1 MKNIKFCLVFLFA
14 FLTVSV
20 YADLSFEPIALTN
33 QNNFIFNTVESI
45 GQNRPVRTL
54 YRGSFSMAKGKAA
67 FEALSYY
74 PENLIYAEKS
84 DKIYI
89 QNKNCLYIYDL
100 TNKNVKTVSIC
111 PGMHKGDEY
120 PIYRPET
127 AAVSPNDRYILSKN
141 AVSPT
146 KANLTIYDIQTGKSK
161 LVSENAEIKPGKP
174 VALWSKDSNYFI
186 YQKNGSAYYYSMTD
200 YRNKKQLTED
210 VRRLG
215 EVNLDNILW
224 TDSNYLIWIENNLIW
239 LSDPAQFFS
248 RAIYK
253 NYLRQG
259 EIIGK
264 LPFELVPATDKFIYN
279 ELSKKFLIVK
289 DSNAIYYYSLNDDM
303 QENPYLKLDDNAR
316 YESAKLFNNGNAMF
330 TAKVIADGTQ
340 KRKLYLIRK
349 SNGEI
354 RNEILDSLDLT
365 KSGKDP
371 KKQAIGESV
380 YKIIEFDKPEFADCK
395 ITAVSSDK
403 YGSQILVCSDNGAFC
418 YETETEELL
427 WAIRGEAFVSAVNL
441 GPSHWIVG
449 GHNLIY
455 NVDNTK
461 NIIEPIIA
469 GSVDDAGFVG
479 QNAIGIVCHNDMYF
493 IDPETKTLHPLYI
506 KRHELIK
513 STGNGV
519 YRLLTRDINQGFY
532 RQCLALKQL
541 SSGKEFDILG
551 MPKLRYK
558 LYQPELESPGIH
570 IDNPVGSKYEVA
582 LVFDCI
588 KTGEGMFPIL
598 STLADYRTD
607 ATFFVNGMFID
618 INKKMTKE
626 LSYFPVEIGNM
637 FQFYINLT
645 TADFLIDQNFIR
657 QGLSTNE
664 EKYFN
669 VTGRNFVS
677 YWHAPFYA
685 AGQEMIQYGRDCGYT
700 YVSFNLDSYDGLD
713 KRDPNSQN
721 LRTNSELTERLLESL
736 KPGQIIVMSAGKN
749 YNTRDEW
756 LYDDLDLVICELL
769 RSGYTLT
776 TVSDI
781 MRRYRK

>member
-1 MKNIKFCLVFLFA
+1 MKNIRFCLTVLFLFIA
-14 FLTVSV
+14 VSV
-20 YADLSFEPIALTN
+20 YADLAFEPVAVTQ
-33 QNNFIFNTVESI
+33 QNDFLFRTVETI
-45 GQNRPVRTL
+45 GQNTAVHTL
-54 YRGSFSMAKGKAA
+54 YHGSFSAAQGKAV

-84 DKIYI
+84 GKIYI
-89 QNKNCLYIYDL
+89 QNKTGLYVYDL
-100 TNKNVKTVSIC
+100 AKKNVKTIGIC

-120 PIYRPET
+120 PIYRPEE
-127 AAVSPNDRYILSKN
+127 AAVSPNDRFVLSKN

-174 VALWSKDSNYFI
+174 VALWSNDSNYFI

-200 YRNKKQLTED
+200 YRNKKQLSEES
-210 VRRLG
+210 RKLG

-239 LSDPAQFFS
+239 LSDPAQFFARS
-248 RAIYK
+248 IYK

-289 DSNAIYYYSLNDDM
+289 DGNAIYYYSLNDDM

-316 YESAKLFNNGNAMF
+316 YDKSLLFNNGNALF
-330 TAKVIADGTQ
+330 TTKVITDGTQ
-340 KRKLYLIRK
+340 KRRLYLVK
-349 SNGEI
+349 KTSGEI
-354 RNEILDSLDLT
+354 RTEILDTLDL
-365 KSGKDP
+365 SAVGKNAR
-371 KKQAIGESV
+371 KQEIGETV
-380 YKIIEFDKPEFADCK
+380 YKIKEFVKPEFADAK
-395 ITAVSSDK
+395 ITTVAANK
-403 YGSQILVCSDNGAFC
+403 NGSEILVCCDKGAFC
-418 YETETEELL
+418 YEYGSEELL
-427 WAIRGEAFVSAVNL
+427 WAIKNEPVVSAVCLSPNK
-441 GPSHWIVG
+441 WIVG
-449 GHNLIY
+449 GHHLIY
-455 NVDNTK
+455 HVDTDR
-461 NIIEPIIA
+461 NINEPIIA
-469 GSVDDAGFVG
+469 GSVDDAGYIGKNGV
-479 QNAIGIVCHNDMYF
+479 GIVCNQDMYL
-493 IDPETKTLHPLYI
+493 IDPETKTLHPMFI
-506 KRHELIK
+506 RHPELTK
-513 STGNGV
+513 QTGNGA
-519 YRLLTRDINQGFY
+519 YRLLTRDIHQGFY
-532 RQCLALKQL
+532 RQSLAMKQL
-541 SSGKEFDILG
+541 ATGKEFDIIG

-558 LYQPELESPGIH
+558 LYQPELES
-570 IDNPVGSKYEVA
+570 DDSYLENPAGSKYEVA

-607 ATFFVNGMFID
+607 ASFFINGMFID
-618 INKKMTKE
+618 INRKMTKE
-626 LSYFPVEIGNM
+626 LSCFPVEIGNM

-645 TADFLIDQNFIR
+645 TSDFLIDKNFIR

-677 YWHAPFYA
+677 YWHAPFHA
-685 AGQEMIQYGRDCGYT
+685 INQEMIQYGRECGYT
-700 YVSFNLDSYDGLD
+700 YVSYNLDSRDGLD
-713 KRDPNSQN
+713 KRNPDSQN
-721 LRTNSELTERLLESL
+721 LRTNSELTLRLLENL
-736 KPGQIIVMSAGKN
+736 KPGQIINLSTGKN